1 MSLAHGARST
11 ASHECALVCSARRSV
26 SPARRLTAAETGGY
40 TAAKIYRGCAILTI
54 GMPGGRLL
62 LLAGAVVALAAT
74 TGAAWL
80 HEVRSRSMVQ
90 PAAQLAATR
99 AENPQPP
106 ALTADEERFATAL
119 WAVHREATRS
129 AVAMS
134 FAGIAYQTGDRD
146 ARALA
151 RKIEPLAKF
160 FHDAEMQVRTM
171 SAPPSLSRTHGQ
183 YVDAM
188 ALYANAAAEML
199 KFTEDGNS
207 QRLGD
212 AHRMDVRASEDM
224 LRVGE
229 VLWPGQYKPH

>member
-1 MSLAHGARST
+1 MPGARS
-11 ASHECALVCSARRSV
+11 
-26 SPARRLTAAETGGY
+26 
-40 TAAKIYRGCAILTI
+40 
-54 GMPGGRLL
+54 L
-62 LLAGAVVALAAT
+62 LLAGVVVALAAI

-80 HEVRSRSMVQ
+80 HEVRPRPVVQ
-90 PAAQLAATR
+90 TVSTR
-99 AENPQPP
+99 AEKPQPP

-119 WAVHREATRS
+119 WAVHREATRL

-134 FAGIAYQTGDRD
+134 FAGIVYQTEDRD

-160 FHDAEMQVRTM
+160 FHDAEMQVRAM
-171 SAPPSLSRTHGQ
+171 STPPSLSTAHGQ

-199 KFTEDGNS
+199 KFTEDGDP
-207 QRLGD
+207 QHLGD
-212 AHRMDVRASEDM
+212 AHRMDVQASEDM